1 MMNMFEYV
9 GGLYQPCMEQSMVY
23 IALQTLLQII
33 QVISP
38 FSYWNNHGDL
48 GYPDF
53 MKPPYDAGR

>member
-38 FSYWNNHGDL
+38 FSY
-48 GYPDF
+48 
-53 MKPPYDAGR
+53 